1 MIILCLVIQQ
11 ALMLLTEAFFGQ
23 YDISKHMNVTYSR
36 SYDMSKDPKDWYGL
50 EYKISF

>member
-1 MIILCLVIQQ
+1 
-11 ALMLLTEAFFGQ
+11 MLGYTTSFDAVDRSIFGQ